1 MAFDSDTLSSIYAST
16 QGFCHRCRRKLAFSR
31 FGCDDG
37 RGAWDIDAVRP
48 HPKVLALLPGCL
60 RCLQRPKPRLPPLS
74 APAPVVPA
82 SKTAAERDAE
92 ADAVAAEKPE
102 PEPAEERPLA
112 QPALVGGA
120 AGALIGGLWGAVL
133 GGLIAIGLQ
142 LWG

>member
-1 MAFDSDTLSSIYAST
+1 MTMAFDSDTLNSIYTST

-31 FGCDDG
+31 FGCGDG

-60 RCLQRPKPRLPPLS
+60 RCVQKPTPRRLPKC
-74 APAPVVPA
+74 APAPAVTDDRPT
-82 SKTAAERDAE
+82 SK
-92 ADAVAAEKPE
+92 
-102 PEPAEERPLA
+102 AEEA
-112 QPALVGGA
+112 QAEPPAPTEPPISDTALVGGA
-120 AGALIGGLWGAVL
+120 AGAVLGGLWGAVL

>member
-1 MAFDSDTLSSIYAST
+1 MAFDSDTLNSIYAST

-48 HPKVLALLPGCL
+48 HPKVTALLPGCL
-60 RCLQRPKPRLPPLS
+60 RCVQKPTPRRVPRRTS
-74 APAPVVPA
+74 APAPAVVVDKKPA
-82 SKTAAERDAE
+82 AS
-92 ADAVAAEKPE
+92 E
-102 PEPAEERPLA
+102 PHGEPPATSDEP
-112 QPALVGGA
+112 PIGDTALVGGA
-120 AGALIGGLWGAVL
+120 AGAVLGGLWGAVL